1 MLTDLRYAL
10 RALRRT
16 PGFTAVVVLTL
27 ALGIGAN
34 SVMFSVIN
42 AVLLRPLPYRD
53 PAALVA
59 VYEGDARGGAE
70 ARTPVAAGNYRDWR
84 DQNRVFSGT
93 ALYRTRPI
101 NFTGAGEPERIEVAM
116 TTASLFPVL
125 GVAPALGR
133 AFGPEEDVA
142 GGARTAVISH
152 GLWQRRFGGD
162 PAVVGRAI
170 TLGGDAYTIGGVMP
184 PAFKFPAGD
193 VEAWL
198 PVALSDSNWAWRG
211 SHNYEVVARLKP
223 GVTLGQAQA
232 EMRAIAAR
240 ISAEHPNFQRDWTA
254 GAFALSGELA
264 RGARPVLLVLAGA
277 VGFVLLIA
285 CANVANL
292 YLARAAGRSK
302 EIAIRT
308 AIGAGTRHLVRQLLV
323 ESLAVAALG
332 GTAGLLLAV
341 WGARLV
347 NVVRPAGLPRAEEVA
362 VDGTVLLFTAALS
375 LVTGL
380 LFGLLPALHAARPDL
395 AEVMKQGGKGASAG
409 PRRARTRAALLVAEV
424 AFSLVL
430 LVGAGLMLKSFARLH
445 GVNPGF
451 TTAGL
456 LTARVALPAARY
468 DSVAKKVAFAEALLA
483 RLRALPGVRSA
494 AVVSSVPL
502 SGQNAQWGYWVD
514 GRPAPTLA
522 DVPVAVVRSATPDY
536 FRTME
541 IPLRRGRLFDD
552 RLGGVREAVV
562 NETLAREHFRGED
575 PVGRRVRAGSPEA
588 EPVTIVGVV
597 ADTRHRTLDEPV
609 PPQLFLANS
618 HGAAVFGSFAVALRV
633 AGEPGALA
641 AALRR
646 EVRAIDP
653 DLPVAELLTM
663 DEVIAAG
670 TSRQRLSSGLLAAFA
685 GLALLLAAVGI
696 YGVIAYASAQR
707 AREFGVRIALG
718 AASGD
723 VLRDVLGGAARLAA
737 LGVALG
743 LAASLALTRLLQS
756 QLYEVSATDPAVLGA
771 ISLLLLAV
779 ALAASYLPARRAT
792 RVDPMA
798 ALRAE

>member
-16 PGFTAVVVLTL
+16 PGFTAVVAITL

-42 AVLLRPLPYRD
+42 AVLLRPLPYRE
-53 PAALVA
+53 PAGLVA
-59 VYEGDARGGAE
+59 LYEGDAKSDAE

-84 DQNRVFSGT
+84 DQNRVFSGM

-125 GVAPALGR
+125 GVAPAVGR

-152 GLWQRRFGGD
+152 ALWQRRFAGD

-170 TLGGDAYTIGGVMP
+170 ALGGDTYTIGGVMP
-184 PAFKFPAGD
+184 ATFKFPASD

-211 SHNYEVVARLKP
+211 SHNYEVVARLKN
-223 GVTLGQAQA
+223 GVTLDRARA

-240 ISAEHPNFQRDWTA
+240 IAAEHPNFQRDWTA
-254 GAFALSGELA
+254 GAYSLSGELA

-308 AIGAGTRHLVRQLLV
+308 AIGAGTRHVVRQLLV
-323 ESLAVAALG
+323 ESVVLAALG
-332 GTAGLLLAV
+332 GAAGLLIAV

-347 NVVRPAGLPRAEEVA
+347 NVVRPAGLPRAEEVS
-362 VDGTVLLFTAALS
+362 VDGAVLLFTAALA
-375 LVTGL
+375 LLTGL

-395 AEVMKQGGKGASAG
+395 AEVMKQGARGASAG
-409 PRRARTRAALLVAEV
+409 PGRARTRSALLVAEV

-445 GVNPGF
+445 EVNPGF

-456 LTARVALPAARY
+456 LTGRVALPTSRY
-468 DSVAKKVAFAEALLA
+468 DSVAKKVAFAEALLP

-502 SGQNAQWGYWVD
+502 SGQNAQWGYWVE
-514 GRPAPTLA
+514 GRPAATLA

-552 RLGGVREAVV
+552 RLGGVREALV
-562 NETLAREHFRGED
+562 NETLARTHFAGRDPIGE
-575 PVGRRVRAGSPEA
+575 VVRPGSPEA
-588 EPVTIVGVV
+588 DPVTIVGVV
-597 ADTRHRTLDEPV
+597 ADSRHRALDEAV
-609 PPQLFLANS
+609 PPQLFMANS
-618 HGAAVFGSFAVALRV
+618 HGAAPFGSFAVVLR
-633 AGEPGALA
+633 AGGDPARLA

-646 EVRAIDP
+646 EVRAIDA

-685 GLALLLAAVGI
+685 GLALVLASVGI
-696 YGVIAYASAQR
+696 YGVISYASAQR

-723 VLRDVLGGAARLAA
+723 VLRDVLGGALRLTT

-743 LAASLALTRLLQS
+743 VAASLALTRLLQS
-756 QLYEVSATDPAVLGA
+756 QLYEVSATDPAVLA
-771 ISLLLLAV
+771 ATALALTGV
-779 ALAASYLPARRAT
+779 ALLASYLPARRAT
-792 RVDPMA
+792 TVDPMT
-798 ALRAE
+798 ALRSE